1 MHNLKIKQW
10 RFYMFSTFFDI
21 TYIFETIVVTF
32 FVRESLFDYNLE
44 LSTYVTEIFHF
55 SLSSLRGVRNQI
67 VEIVPLLIWWQ

>member
-55 SLSSLRGVRNQI
+55 SLSSLRGVGNQI